1 MENGIEEQIVRYL
14 TEAHA
19 MEKQS
24 IQLLEKAPDIAGD
37 EEIAAIYRAHLLQ
50 TQEHER
56 YVGER
61 LAAYGSSPST
71 LRDTAMQAGA
81 LVIGVAARAA
91 PDTPVRLA
99 ATALAFENVEVATYR
114 LLRRLAT
121 RAGDTAT
128 LAVVERILEQ
138 EEAAAELVAG
148 TFDRALEIT
157 LGEAAES
164 PVPAVTPLGKP
175 SERSVASAGHQGP
188 QAYKQMPPDEPVGQ
202 PPHID
207 TPTEGEHLRSP
218 EPGYPAGDT
227 KPFGGEPAS
236 ESPGSPPQR
245 EKQSA

>member
-1 MENGIEEQIVRYL
+1 MDNGIEGQIVTYL

-37 EEIAAIYRAHLLQ
+37 QEIASIYRAHLLQ

-56 YVGER
+56 YVRER
-61 LAAYGSSPST
+61 LEAHGSSPST
-71 LRDTAMQAGA
+71 VRDTVMQAGA
-81 LVIGVAARAA
+81 VVIGLGAQAA

-99 ATALAFENVEVATYR
+99 TTAFAFENLEVAAYR
-114 LLRRLAT
+114 MLQRLAA

-128 LAVVERILEQ
+128 LSVVERILEQ

-148 TFDRALEIT
+148 TFDRALEIM
-157 LGEAAES
+157 LGERADS
-164 PVPAVTPLGKP
+164 PVPPVTPLGKP
-175 SERSVASAGHQGP
+175 SERSAASAEHEGP
-188 QAYKQMPPDEPVGQ
+188 QSYKQTPPDEPVGQ

-227 KPFGGEPAS
+227 KPFGV
-236 ESPGSPPQR
+236 ESSRSARQG

>member
-1 MENGIEEQIVRYL
+1 VENRIQEQLVRYL

-37 EEIAAIYRAHLLQ
+37 EEIGAIYRAHLLQ

-56 YVGER
+56 YVGGR

-71 LRDTAMQAGA
+71 VRDTAMQAGA
-81 LVIGVAARAA
+81 VVIGLVAQAA

-99 ATALAFENVEVATYR
+99 TTAFAFENLEVAAYR
-114 LLRRLAT
+114 VLQRLAT

-128 LAVVERILEQ
+128 LSVVERILEQ

-157 LGEAAES
+157 LGEPADS
-164 PVPAVTPLGKP
+164 PIPPVTPLGKP
-175 SERSVASAGHQGP
+175 SERSVASGAHQGP
-188 QAYKQMPPDEPVGQ
+188 QSYKQLPPDEPVGQ
-202 PPHID
+202 PPHVY
-207 TPTEGEHLRSP
+207 TPTEGEHLGSP

-227 KPFGGEPAS
+227 KPFVA
-236 ESPGSPPQR
+236 R
-245 EKQSA
+245 EKRSA